1 MSEAAGFGPTLHPSV
16 KILKPVFLSIIIFIR
31 GPTKN
36 MLCIIVCPNCWL
48 VFCMV
53 TFGFKKSMTDFQS
66 FRTCFSVK
74 ITPNL
79 EMMHKKQQS
88 EVGTIHYMK
97 ISQKIKSFRDD
108 INSFITF
115 AIHDICLNYSLVSQ
129 QDLVCK

>member
-1 MSEAAGFGPTLHPSV
+1 MPKLFFILETLKIV
-16 KILKPVFLSIIIFIR
+16 KNFHHFEFFFPILHVSAPVCKIWL
-31 GPTKN
+31 
-36 MLCIIVCPNCWL
+36 CWL

-53 TFGFKKSMTDFQS
+53 TFGFKKSMNDFQS

-74 ITPNL
+74 IKPNL

-115 AIHDICLNYSLVSQ
+115 AIHDICLNYSVVSQ